1 MIKYLNN
8 EICIE
13 VHSLERY
20 NIFSKEGFN
29 ILKKIDAK
37 RQVSLL
43 PEFYLEQ
50 RVSRFYPARM
60 RKKVYT
66 QCTAAVLRAKDCVM
80 KTVTNIQENA
90 EDIYSEAM
98 QINAERTSEDS
109 EFENES
115 ETKVDNDA
123 MKTEE

>member
-8 EICIE
+8 KICIE

-20 NIFSKEGFN
+20 N
-29 ILKKIDAK
+29 
-37 RQVSLL
+37 
-43 PEFYLEQ
+43 
-50 RVSRFYPARM
+50 
-60 RKKVYT
+60 
-66 QCTAAVLRAKDCVM
+66 
-80 KTVTNIQENA
+80 

-109 EFENES
+109 EFEDES

>member
-20 NIFSKEGFN
+20 N
-29 ILKKIDAK
+29 
-37 RQVSLL
+37 
-43 PEFYLEQ
+43 
-50 RVSRFYPARM
+50 
-60 RKKVYT
+60 
-66 QCTAAVLRAKDCVM
+66 
-80 KTVTNIQENA
+80 

-109 EFENES
+109 EFEDES
-115 ETKVDNDA
+115 ETKVDNNA